1 MPQLLAEELRS
12 LLSHVSLGRTGR
24 ISFSW
29 GPELFKFNQS
39 MLGAKG
45 KLTRGLPWKQT
56 STDAPVLQ
64 ILPQPNEK
72 TYWLTLNNGISG
84 SRLNEAL
91 QTFL

>member
-1 MPQLLAEELRS
+1 
-12 LLSHVSLGRTGR
+12 
-24 ISFSW
+24 
-29 GPELFKFNQS
+29 
-39 MLGAKG
+39 
-45 KLTRGLPWKQT
+45 LPWKQT